1 MGKSVVYE
9 DREVTK
15 IILVDNNDERRVEA
29 YRIAR
34 EISEVLPVANFDEIG
49 ANWPER
55 AWLVIHADD
64 ARQGDVL
71 QKMAENENFYP
82 ILVYSEDQS
91 VDLIVS
97 VLRQGAQ
104 GFVSWPCGA
113 AELKK
118 ALFGCHRWT
127 SRESD
132 LMIQQFHARTKVCTL
147 SPRERQVTQLACSG
161 ASNKEIGQQL
171 EISPRTVEV
180 HRAKAL
186 IKLGVRNTVEA
197 ARIWMLADGAQ
208 QLLNRDHD
216 DEEASVV
223 SAPGASARWA
233 A

>member
-1 MGKSVVYE
+1 MYE
-9 DREVTK
+9 VHEVTK
-15 IILVDNNDERRVEA
+15 IILVDSNDERRVEV
-29 YRIAR
+29 YRVAR
-34 EISEVLPVANFDEIG
+34 EIADVLPIASLDEIG

-55 AWLVIHADD
+55 AWLIIHADD
-64 ARQGDVL
+64 ARHGDVL
-71 QKMAENENFYP
+71 QKMAENEKFYP
-82 ILVYSEDQS
+82 ILVYSEGRS
-91 VDLIVS
+91 VALIVS

-104 GFVSWPCGA
+104 GFVNWPCGA

-127 SRESD
+127 RRESD

-147 SPRERQVTQLACSG
+147 SPRERQVTQLACGG

-186 IKLGVRNTVEA
+186 IRLVVRNTVEA

-216 DEEASVV
+216 EEEPSGVT
-223 SAPGASARWA
+223 APGASARWA

>member
-1 MGKSVVYE
+1 MYDIG
-9 DREVTK
+9 EVTK
-15 IILVDNNDERRVEA
+15 IILVDSDDGRRVDV
-29 YRIAR
+29 YRRAR
-34 EISEVLPVANFDEIG
+34 GISDVLPIANLDEIG

-55 AWLVIHADD
+55 AWLIIHADD
-64 ARQGDVL
+64 AQRGDVL
-71 QKMAENENFYP
+71 QKMAENEKFYP
-82 ILVYSEDQS
+82 ILVYSEDRS
-91 VDLIVS
+91 VALIVS
-97 VLRQGAQ
+97 VMRQGAQ
-104 GFVSWPCGA
+104 GFVNWPCET
-113 AELKK
+113 AEMKK

-147 SPRERQVTQLACSG
+147 SPRERQVTQLASSG

-208 QLLNRDHD
+208 QLLNRDR
-216 DEEASVV
+216 DEEEPSSV
-223 SAPGASARWA
+223 SAPGVSARWA